1 MSARARARGVLAFLY
16 TLALPAVLSFA
27 ASSRRRLFVAFSS
40 AIALTTCG
48 KSFLNACGF
57 ARDDDGRAERLGIV
71 VVVVLVVVVVVVVV
85 VVFVVVVVESL
96 PSGAT

>member
-57 ARDDDGRAERLGIV
+57 TSFASYDWVYVLGIYTLNNNQCV
-71 VVVVLVVVVVVVVV
+71 VS
-85 VVFVVVVVESL
+85 FER
-96 PSGAT
+96 